1 MLISIT
7 ALVQAYFGCVKE
19 DKTKNKTA
27 HTEQT
32 KTMSY
37 NKINVR
43 QEEATLFFTAD

>member
-7 ALVQAYFGCVKE
+7 VLERAHLGCVKE

-27 HTEQT
+27 NKKHT

-37 NKINVR
+37 NNINVR
-43 QEEATLFFTAD
+43 QEQAIL